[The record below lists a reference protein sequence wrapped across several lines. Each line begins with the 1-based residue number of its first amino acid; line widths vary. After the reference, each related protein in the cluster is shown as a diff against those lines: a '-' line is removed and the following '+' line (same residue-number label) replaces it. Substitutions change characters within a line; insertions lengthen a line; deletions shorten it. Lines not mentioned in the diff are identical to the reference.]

1 MNRSIRSRIGDR
13 RPQEAREASRLS
25 TGRGGDRLDAARFLW
40 KLLFI
45 VGICLCGAFALTMF
59 VLFAFRFIM
68 HAVDIPPLWKLYR
81 LFSSTIGLEGMAL
94 LATGVLFIASLLW
107 LIGTEAVY
115 YGQIKDSLVRLADG
129 EEAMPLP
136 VKRSAAELDEAADA
150 VNRLSRQMSAAREN
164 EEATAERM
172 NALMTA
178 LSHDVRTPL
187 TSILGYLQLIAED
200 GYRDEVELRHYV
212 QIARDKALR
221 LSRAVDRRFELSR
234 QPQVPEREG
243 WHPVDV
249 RRLLMQLAE
258 EYRFRLKQPRIT
270 IALDFAE
277 PDGQPMMIYGNGS
290 RLMEA
295 FELLIAEAARTGRP
309 SGPIRIGLF
318 GAEETAVVHIRNDG
332 QPVPGTDTPLQEDGV
347 FRPAARTYAPPA
359 EDEWLDGRWAD
370 ARGIVASHGGTVAVF
385 GHPPRAAYEV
395 RLPLWR
401 TEDAA
406 EA

>member
-13 RPQEAREASRLS
+13 QPREAREAGRLS
-25 TGRGGDRLDAARFLW
+25 KGRRGDRPDATRFLW
-40 KLLFI
+40 KLLFT
-45 VGICLCGAFALTMF
+45 VGICLCGAFALTMC
-59 VLFAFRFIM
+59 VLVALRFIM
-68 HAVDIPPLWKLYR
+68 HTIDIPPLWKLYR
-81 LFSSTIGLEGMAL
+81 LLASTIGVEGMAL

-115 YGQIKDSLVRLADG
+115 YGRIKDSLVRLADG
-129 EEAMPLP
+129 EEVMLLP

-150 VNRLSRQMSAAREN
+150 VNCLSRQMSAARE

-234 QPQVPEREG
+234 QPQVPGREG

-258 EYRFRLKQPRIT
+258 ECRSRPQQPGIT
-270 IALDFAE
+270 IALHFAE
-277 PDGQPMMIYGNGS
+277 PDGQPMMIHGNGS

-295 FELLIAEAARTGRP
+295 FEMLIAEAARTGRP

-318 GAEETAVVHIRNDG
+318 GAEEAAVVHIRNDG
-332 QPVPGTDTPLQEDGV
+332 QSVPGTDTPRREDGV

-359 EDEWLDGRWAD
+359 EDERLGGRWAD
-370 ARGIVASHGGTVAVF
+370 ARGIVAAHGGTVAVF

-395 RLPLWR
+395 RLPLCR
-401 TEDAA
+401 TGDAA

>member
-1 MNRSIRSRIGDR
+1 MTEGR
-13 RPQEAREASRLS
+13 RGAHPEA
-25 TGRGGDRLDAARFLW
+25 TRFLW

-45 VGICLCGAFALTMF
+45 VGICLCGAFALTMCG
-59 VLFAFRFIM
+59 LIALRFIM
-68 HAVDIPPLWKLYR
+68 HAVDIPPLWNLYR
-81 LFSSTIGLEGMAL
+81 LMSSIMDLEGMVL
-94 LATGVLFIASLLW
+94 LATGVLFIAGLLW
-107 LIGTEAVY
+107 LLGAEAVY

-136 VKRSAAELDEAADA
+136 AKRSAAELDEAADA
-150 VNRLSRQMSAAREN
+150 VNRLSQQMSAAREN
-164 EEATAERM
+164 EQAAAERM

-200 GYRDEVELRHYV
+200 GYRDEVELRHYI

-221 LSRAVDRRFELSR
+221 LSHAVDRRFELSR
-234 QPQVPEREG
+234 LPQVPEREG

-258 EYRFRLKQPRIT
+258 EYRSRREQPGIA
-270 IALDFAE
+270 IALDCAE
-277 PDGQPMMIYGNGS
+277 PDGQPMMIYGNGA

-295 FELLIAEAARTGRP
+295 FDMLIAEAARTGRP

-332 QPVPGTDTPLQEDGV
+332 VPEPDGPRREEGM
-347 FRPAARTYAPPA
+347 FRPADRPYAPQA
-359 EDEWLDGRWAD
+359 QDERRRGRWAD

-385 GHPPRAAYEV
+385 GHYPHAAYEV
-395 RLPLWR
+395 RLPLLR
-401 TEDAA
+401 TGDAA

>member
-1 MNRSIRSRIGDR
+1 MNRSVRSRIWNR
-13 RPQEAREASRLS
+13 QPREAREAGRL
-25 TGRGGDRLDAARFLW
+25 TEGRGGAHPDATRFLW

-45 VGICLCGAFALTMF
+45 VGICLCGAFALTMC
-59 VLFAFRFIM
+59 VLIALRFIM

-81 LFSSTIGLEGMAL
+81 LMSSIMDMEGMAL
-94 LATGVLFIASLLW
+94 LATGVLFIVGLLW
-107 LIGTEAVY
+107 LLGAEAVY

-136 VKRSAAELDEAADA
+136 AKRSAAELDEAADA
-150 VNRLSRQMSAAREN
+150 VNRLSRQISAAREN
-164 EEATAERM
+164 EQAAAERM

-200 GYRDEVELRHYV
+200 GYRDEVELRHYI

-221 LSRAVDRRFELSR
+221 LSHAVDRRFELSR
-234 QPQVPEREG
+234 LPQVPEREG

-249 RRLLMQLAE
+249 RRLVMQLAE
-258 EYRFRLKQPRIT
+258 EYRSRREQPGIA
-270 IALDFAE
+270 IALDCAE
-277 PDGQPMMIYGNGS
+277 PDGQPMMIYGNGV

-295 FELLIAEAARTGRP
+295 FDMLIAEAARTGRP

-332 QPVPGTDTPLQEDGV
+332 VPEPDGPRREDGV
-347 FRPAARTYAPPA
+347 FRPADRPYAPPA
-359 EDEWLDGRWAD
+359 QDERLGGRWAD

-385 GHPPRAAYEV
+385 GHYPRAAYEV
-395 RLPLWR
+395 RLPLLS
-401 TEDAA
+401 TGDTA